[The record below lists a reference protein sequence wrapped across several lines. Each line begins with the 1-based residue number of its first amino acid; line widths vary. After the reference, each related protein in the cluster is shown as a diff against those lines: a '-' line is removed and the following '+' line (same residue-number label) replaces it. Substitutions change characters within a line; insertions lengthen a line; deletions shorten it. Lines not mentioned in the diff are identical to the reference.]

1 MAMAIDLVRPPL
13 AYDDTGGEGPP
24 LVLIH
29 GVGLSRTM
37 WAAQVPA
44 LAARFR
50 VIAVDMPGHGQSP
63 APSAEAGLAAYADR
77 VVAVL
82 DYLDVD
88 KAIIVGFSMGAL
100 VARAMALHH
109 RDRVSALVLLNGVF
123 DRSPDVS
130 ATILARVDD
139 VLVKGPG
146 ANIDGAIDRWFSPEF
161 RRTNQSYLGDLR
173 KHFVANDPESYAIT
187 YRLFATEDRYGEAE
201 LGAIDVPTLVATGEF
216 DIGST
221 PAMTEALAARIPGAI
236 WRIVPDAR
244 HMMPV
249 EKPDAINTLLL
260 EFLTSVEQG
269 GSFGDRG

>member
-1 MAMAIDLVRPPL
+1 MAVAIDLVGPPL

-29 GVGLSRTM
+29 GVGLSRNM
-37 WAAQVPA
+37 WAAQVSA

-63 APSAEAGLAAYADR
+63 APSAQAGLRTYADR

-82 DYLDVD
+82 DYLGVD

-109 RDRVSALVLLNGVF
+109 HDRVKALILLNGVF

-130 ATILARVDD
+130 AMILARVDD
-139 VLVKGPG
+139 VLAEGPG
-146 ANIDGAIDRWFSPEF
+146 ANIDGAIERWFSPEF
-161 RRTNQSYLGDLR
+161 RRTNERYLSGLR
-173 KHFVANDPESYAIT
+173 KHFAGNDPEGYAIA
-187 YRLFATEDRYGEAE
+187 YRLFATEDRYGEAG
-201 LGAIDVPTLVATGEF
+201 LGTIDVPTLVATGEF
-216 DIGST
+216 DVGST
-221 PAMTEALAARIPGAI
+221 PAMTKALAARIPGAI

-249 EKPDAINTLLL
+249 EMPDATNALLL
-260 EFLTSVEQG
+260 GFLTTVEQG